1 MTETEMRQADQ
12 ATVAREALEDVCSG
26 ARLDAVGDY
35 YSRDFV
41 DHVNASEYRGLEGA
55 RASVELYQRL
65 FDDLRFEVLQQVT
78 EGDSVASRWALH
90 GTHRGRRVR
99 LTGIVISRIENGRIV
114 EDFAATDTLELVRQL
129 GIWRTVRLL
138 VTQPGLLRSARAH

>member
-1 MTETEMRQADQ
+1 MPEQ
-12 ATVAREALEDVCSG
+12 EALEAPDHAKLARDALEQVCSG
-26 ARLDAVGDY
+26 ERLADVGEY

-55 RASVELYQRL
+55 RRSVGLYQQL

-99 LTGIVISRIENGRIV
+99 LTGMVI
-114 EDFAATDTLELVRQL
+114 
-129 GIWRTVRLL
+129 
-138 VTQPGLLRSARAH
+138 